1 MSALAVALGGGAARG
16 LAHIGVLR
24 AFAEAGIEPA
34 LTVGTSMGAL
44 VGAFAAAGALER
56 LEAWV
61 RGLDPLTILSLLDPS
76 PGSGGLV
83 AGGRLMEALAELLP
97 EGPIERFPRRF
108 AAVATELA
116 TGRAVVIDSGPWTE
130 AVRASIALPGLL
142 APVVRGGV
150 HLVDGGL
157 AEPVPVGPARDL
169 GGDPV
174 VAVHVGFGLLPL
186 RFGEAGGSEEDRI
199 PPPPDAEV
207 DPFRALALE
216 LSLSFEELRRRWLER
231 FLPRGG
237 AGPGYLDVVYGSI
250 LVLQDRLVRAKLAA
264 DPPQLLVAPDVA
276 RFGLFAFHRAG
287 EIVDAGYR
295 AGRIALAGVRELL
308 AGA

>member
-1 MSALAVALGGGAARG
+1 MSGPVFALGGGAARG

-24 AFAEAGIEPA
+24 AFAEAGIQPA
-34 LTVGTSMGAL
+34 AVVGTSMGAL

-61 RGLDPLTILSLLDPS
+61 RELDPLAVLALLDPS
-76 PGSGGLV
+76 PGGGGLV
-83 AGGRLMEALAELLP
+83 AGTRLMEALTRLLP
-97 EGPIERFPRRF
+97 DGPVEAFPRPF

-116 TGRAVVIDSGPWTE
+116 TGRAVVVDSGPWTE

-142 APVVRGGV
+142 APVVREGV

-169 GGDPV
+169 AGDPV

-186 RFGEAGGSEEDRI
+186 RFGAAEGEEDRI

-231 FLPRGG
+231 LFPRTG

-250 LVLQDRLVRAKLAA
+250 LVLQERLVRAKLAA
-264 DPPQLLVAPDVA
+264 EPPQLLVAPDVA

-287 EIVDAGYR
+287 EIVEAGYR
-295 AGRIALAGVRELL
+295 AGRRALAGVGEVL